1 MKTLICNL
9 PKFVSIQKK
18 TVSAQMTSFTSS
30 STLLRKE
37 ISVKV
42 KWGEIRGQQWGPDD
56 GHPVVCL
63 HGWADNCGTFKNLI
77 PLLPQGC
84 RYLALDMAGH
94 GLSSHRPAGVFY
106 NFPDYV
112 ADVRRVTESLQ
123 LNKFTIMGH
132 SMGANI
138 AGMFCSLYPEKVDGL
153 VFLDAY
159 GFLPTK
165 LKEIPDVMRSG
176 IDEVIQFENK
186 AEVKSRVYTYE
197 KAVERLQTA
206 NPTLS
211 KESTEILL
219 ERGLAQVEGGFAFTR
234 DIRVNFRNIARATL
248 ELSLEMLSRIQ
259 APVLVVVADRGLKV
273 VYPEIASNY
282 SSLLTHHEE
291 RDNTVT
297 WVSGN
302 HHVHLDHPEVVA
314 PVVSDFLLKKV
325 LAK

>member
-18 TVSAQMTSFTSS
+18 TVSAQMASFSSS
-30 STLLRKE
+30 STLPRK
-37 ISVKV
+37 
-42 KWGEIRGQQWGPDD
+42 
-56 GHPVVCL
+56 
-63 HGWADNCGTFKNLI
+63 
-77 PLLPQGC
+77 GC

-94 GLSSHRPAGVFY
+94 GLSSHRPAGDFY
-106 NFPDYV
+106 TFPGYV

-165 LKEIPDVMRSG
+165 LKEIPDMMRKG
-176 IDEVIQFENK
+176 IDEIIQFENK

-234 DIRVNFRNIARATL
+234 DIRVNFRNIARTPL

-259 APVLVVVADRGLKV
+259 APVLVVMADKGLKV
-273 VYPEIASNY
+273 IFPEIASNY

-297 WVSGN
+297 WVSGD

-314 PVVSDFLLKKV
+314 PVVSDFLLKEV

>member
-1 MKTLICNL
+1 MKTLFCYL
-9 PKFVSIQKK
+9 RKFLSIQKK
-18 TVSAQMTSFTSS
+18 TMTSFSNPATSPK
-30 STLLRKE
+30 KE

-63 HGWADNCGTFKNLI
+63 HGWADNCGSFKNLI

-106 NFPDYV
+106 TFPAYV

-138 AGMFCSLYPEKVDGL
+138 AAMFCSLYPETVDGL
-153 VFLDAY
+153 VILDSY
-159 GFLPTK
+159 GFLPTDVK
-165 LKEIPDVMRSG
+165 GIPDAMRNG
-176 IDEVIQFENK
+176 IDEMIRFENK
-186 AEVKSRVYTYE
+186 ADDKKRVYTYE
-197 KAVERLQTA
+197 KAVERLQAA

-211 KESTEILL
+211 KESAEILL

-234 DIRVNFRNIARATL
+234 DIRVNFKNIARVTL
-248 ELSLEMLSRIQ
+248 ELILEMQSRIQ
-259 APVLVVVADRGLKV
+259 APVLMVLADEGMELTFSELAKN
-273 VYPEIASNY
+273 I
-282 SSLLTHHEE
+282 SSLPALFEE
-291 RDNTVT
+291 RDNTVAR
-297 WVSGN
+297 VSGD
-302 HHVHLDHPEVVA
+302 HHVHLNHPKAVA
-314 PVVSDFLLKKV
+314 PFVCDFLLKKV
-325 LAK
+325 LPK